1 MHIAVNVKD
10 DLLDGLS
17 KALVVVSQ
25 IRESGDDVI
34 VLDFQGTKFV
44 SPLFI
49 SVLMVTIRELE
60 KEVSLVNLPDY
71 LNVICFSDGLQ
82 PDRIRS
88 SEFVA
93 VMERFSRKS
102 YIPIIDF
109 PVTVVDED
117 VKNSVL
123 TTVENIII
131 RQLHIEKNVSEGL
144 KYFISELVD
153 NITEHS
159 ESKRAFVLAQAY
171 PNKGYLD
178 LCISDNGISLLGSYK
193 RSEKYNEIDSDV
205 EAMKAANMKIS
216 AKNLPDA
223 ENRGYGIYT
232 SKNAL
237 IEGLGGS
244 FLMVSGNAV
253 YVKSKNGYRLVAFP
267 ELVRLNGTIVALRI
281 PYQNPNFMM
290 SNYWE

>member
-1 MHIAVNVKD
+1 MRVSINVND
-10 DLLDGLS
+10 ELLDGLS
-17 KALVVVSQ
+17 KALAVVSN
-25 IRESGDDVI
+25 IRECNAQVI
-34 VLDFQGTKFV
+34 ELDFLGMQFV

-49 SVLMVTIRELE
+49 SVLLVTLREID

-71 LNVICFSDGLQ
+71 LKVICFSEGLQ
-82 PDRIRS
+82 PDKIRS
-88 SEFVA
+88 SEFYA
-93 VMERFSRKS
+93 VMEKFSSRS

-109 PVTVVDED
+109 PVTSVDED

-123 TTVENIII
+123 STVENIII
-131 RQLHIEKNVSEGL
+131 RQVNIERNVSEGL

-159 ESKRAFVLAQAY
+159 ESKRAYIFAQAY
-171 PNKGYLD
+171 PTKRYLD
-178 LCISDNGISLLGSYK
+178 LCISDNGITLLGSYK

-237 IEGLGGS
+237 IDGLNGS
-244 FLMVSGNAV
+244 FLMVSGNAI
-253 YVKSKNGYRLVAFP
+253 YVKRKEGDRLAVFP
-267 ELVRLNGTIVALRI
+267 EKVRLNGTIVALRI
-281 PYQNPNFMM
+281 PYQNPNFVM
-290 SNYWE
+290 NKYWE

>member
-1 MHIAVNVKD
+1 MLIAVNVND

-17 KALVVVSQ
+17 KALVIVSQ
-25 IRESGDDVI
+25 IRKSDDSTI
-34 VLDFQGTKFV
+34 ILDFQGTKFV

-49 SVLMVTIRELE
+49 SVLLVTLRETD
-60 KEVSLVNLPDY
+60 KEVSLINLPDY
-71 LNVICFSDGLQ
+71 LKVICFSDGLR
-82 PDRIRS
+82 PDSIRS
-88 SEFVA
+88 SEFFA
-93 VMERFSRKS
+93 VMESFSRKKF
-102 YIPIIDF
+102 IPIIDF
-109 PVTVVDED
+109 PVTVIDED

-123 TTVENIII
+123 STVENIII

-159 ESKRAFVLAQAY
+159 ESKRAYIFAQAF
-171 PNKGYLD
+171 PKKGYLD

-237 IEGLGGS
+237 IDGLGGS

-253 YVKSKNGYRLVAFP
+253 YVKSRNGYRLAAFP
-267 ELVRLNGTIVALRI
+267 EFVRLNGTIIALRI